1 MFELLTFNRICSN
14 RPKTFLV
21 LLLHVD
27 YRSQVSSVVDSLNSS
42 KTTNHCAKE
51 NKVTAFGNY
60 INGEFA
66 VSKSGRTFPNI
77 NPANF
82 DEIVG
87 TFQASGEEDVNDAC
101 AAAAEAQPEWAR
113 TPATKR
119 GEFLFKAADLLA
131 AKLPHLGEEMTREE
145 GKTLPE
151 AIGEVTRAIN
161 IFRYFGGEGARQF
174 TYNVPSERPQV
185 LCYTIRKPLGTV
197 ALITPWNFP
206 SAIPAWKMAPALVA
220 GNTVVLKPASLAPLS
235 SFRIVEA
242 LHEAAIPKGV
252 INYVTG
258 SGGSVGDALTSHPA
272 INGISFTGSTA
283 VGDALYRK
291 VSDRK
296 LRVQLEM
303 GGKNPTIVLRDSDLN
318 YAADTLINGA
328 FFSTGQKCTACSRAI
343 IERPIYA
350 QLVQHLLEKTRNL
363 KIGNGLNPGI
373 QMGPAVDSHQLE
385 TDLEYI
391 GIAKQEGAELL
402 CGGNR
407 LSGPEYDRGYF
418 IEPTIFAG
426 VTPNMRIAQE
436 EVFGPVLAL
445 MIAED
450 FDEAMKIA
458 NGVRF
463 GLSASIVSRDL
474 TRVHEFIE
482 RIEAGLITVNLPTA
496 GVEYQLPFGG
506 TKESSYG
513 MREQGPEAIDFYSET
528 RTVYLRYAQ

>member
-1 MFELLTFNRICSN
+1 MNT
-14 RPKTFLV
+14 
-21 LLLHVD
+21 
-27 YRSQVSSVVDSLNSS
+27 
-42 KTTNHCAKE
+42 
-51 NKVTAFGNY
+51 FGNY
-60 INGEFA
+60 INGEF
-66 VSKSGRTFPNI
+66 VNSRSGRTFPNI

-82 DEIVG
+82 DELVG
-87 TFQASGEEDVNDAC
+87 TFQASNEEDVTAAC
-101 AAAAEAQPEWAR
+101 VAAVAAQHEWTT

-119 GEFLFKAADLLA
+119 GEYLFKAADLLA
-131 AKLPHLGEEMTREE
+131 AKLPQLGEEMTREE

-174 TYNVPSERPQV
+174 TYQVPSERPQV
-185 LCYTIRKPLGTV
+185 VCYTIRKPLGTV

-206 SAIPAWKMAPALVA
+206 AAIPAWKLAPALIA

-235 SFRIVEA
+235 SYRLIEA
-242 LHEAAIPKGV
+242 LHEAKIPKGV
-252 INYVTG
+252 VNYITG

-272 INGISFTGSTA
+272 ISGISFTGSTT

-296 LRVQLEM
+296 LRIQLEM
-303 GGKNPTIVLRDSDLN
+303 GGKNPTIVLRDTDLN
-318 YAADTLINGA
+318 YAADILINGA

-343 IERPIYA
+343 IERPIYES
-350 QLVQHLLEKTRNL
+350 LVEILLEKTRKL
-363 KIGNGLNPGI
+363 KIGNGLNAGI
-373 QMGPAVDSHQLE
+373 QIGPAVDSHQLE
-385 TDLEYI
+385 TDLDYI
-391 GIAKQEGAELL
+391 KIAKAEGAELL
-402 CGGNR
+402 CGGKR
-407 LSGPEYDRGYF
+407 LSGGDYDRGYF

-426 VTPNMRIAQE
+426 VTPEMRIAQE

-445 MIAED
+445 LIAED
-450 FDEAMKIA
+450 FEDAMKIA

-513 MREQGPEAIDFYSET
+513 MREQGPQAIDFYSET

>member
-1 MFELLTFNRICSN
+1 M
-14 RPKTFLV
+14 
-21 LLLHVD
+21 
-27 YRSQVSSVVDSLNSS
+27 
-42 KTTNHCAKE
+42 
-51 NKVTAFGNY
+51 TAFRNY
-60 INGEFA
+60 INGEF
-66 VSKSGRTFPNI
+66 VESRSGKTFPNI
-77 NPANF
+77 NPANI
-82 DEIVG
+82 DEVVG
-87 TFQASGEEDVNDAC
+87 TFQSSNEADV
-101 AAAAEAQPEWAR
+101 AEACQAALAAQEQWAA

-119 GEFLFKAADLLA
+119 GEYLFKAAELLA
-131 AKLPHLGEEMTREE
+131 EKLPQLGEEMTREE

-174 TYNVPSERPQV
+174 SYNVPSERPQV

-206 SAIPAWKMAPALVA
+206 SAIPAWKLAPALIA

-235 SFRIVEA
+235 SFRLIEA
-242 LHEAAIPKGV
+242 LHEAGIPKGV

-258 SGGSVGDALTSHPA
+258 SGGSVGDALTSNPA
-272 INGISFTGSTA
+272 INGISFTGSTS

-296 LRVQLEM
+296 LRIQLEM
-303 GGKNPTIVLRDSDLN
+303 GGKNPTIVLKDSDLN
-318 YAADTLINGA
+318 YAADILINGA

-343 IERPIYA
+343 IERPIYE
-350 QLVQHLLEKTRNL
+350 QLVQLLIEKTKTL
-363 KIGNGLNPGI
+363 KIGNGLQSGVQI
-373 QMGPAVDSHQLE
+373 GPAVDSHQLE

-391 GIAKQEGAELL
+391 KIAKDEGAELL

-407 LSGPEYDRGYF
+407 LSGSDYDKGYF

-436 EVFGPVLAL
+436 EVFGPVLGL
-445 MIAED
+445 MIADD
-450 FDEAMKIA
+450 FENAMEIA

-474 TRVHEFIE
+474 TRVHQFIE
-482 RIEAGLITVNLPTA
+482 KIEAGLITVNLPTA

-513 MREQGPEAIDFYSET
+513 MREQGPQAIDFYTET